1 MWIWMA
7 LASAALLGVYD
18 VAKKVAL
25 RRNDVYWIL
34 FAATALSALLVSPF
48 LSAGPLADHLR
59 LLFKAV
65 LVTSSWVSGMVAL
78 QLLPITTV
86 STFKTSRP
94 MFVVLF
100 SILLFGERLS
110 VLQWSGVAL
119 VLAAIWLLSRSSER
133 EGISW
138 KGNKGFWALV
148 VSIFTGVA
156 SALWDKHILA
166 GMHPLFVQS
175 WTNVYISL
183 LLALCL
189 LIRHTKGRGTPFK
202 WDWTLVA
209 IAVLITGADM
219 LYFFS
224 LKEEGALLSVI
235 SLIRRSSVIVT
246 FFLGGL
252 LFKEKNIGQ
261 KALALALMLAGVTAL
276 MLGSLS

>member
-1 MWIWMA
+1 
-7 LASAALLGVYD
+7 
-18 VAKKVAL
+18 
-25 RRNDVYWIL
+25 
-34 FAATALSALLVSPF
+34 

-100 SILLFGERLS
+100 SILIFGERLS

-156 SALWDKHILA
+156 SALWDKHILT

-183 LLALCL
+183 LLAICL
-189 LIRHTKGRGTPFK
+189 LFRQIRGSGTPFK
-202 WDWTLVA
+202 WDWTLVV

-276 MLGSLS
+276 MLGSLT